1 MLVEVIGLQLAG
13 DGALDSLP
21 ALVATATISRTSTGL
36 THCLIPKYSKGLFKK
51 KHQPV
56 TPFRTKLS
64 LYYLEFPDSYYTE

>member
-13 DGALDSLP
+13 DDALDSLP

-36 THCLIPKYSKGLFKK
+36 THCLIPKYSKDQFK

-56 TPFRTKLS
+56 TPFRTKLN
-64 LYYLEFPDSYYTE
+64 FIA